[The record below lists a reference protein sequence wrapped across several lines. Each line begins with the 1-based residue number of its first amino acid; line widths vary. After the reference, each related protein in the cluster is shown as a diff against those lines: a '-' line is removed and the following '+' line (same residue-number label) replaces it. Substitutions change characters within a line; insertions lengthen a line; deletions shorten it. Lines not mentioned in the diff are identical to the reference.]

1 MEIQTMILEFLG
13 PCWYLIVLGE
23 TGRLLEQMRNDHPN
37 QCERLNLAKELYIGR
52 TKYQGK
58 SYISTISNMPL
69 ELPSTYDQQ
78 HIKPPTYTKRI
89 ILSIDH
95 MGIRRLQFLERD
107 SEPLSDGAPC
117 WDGLFVRKI
126 SVFAAALESTRKIWS
141 SPELPNLKPWNIH
154 NVQGNRRLN
163 HVKLDAKVRGLIV
176 CCSRGNAIGI
186 YGFTGISK
194 AFESFVELMNQPA
207 QNSQTYWFYFPIN
220 NGELITAA
228 WIRKF
233 KDYNSLAWP
242 PALAFKTSLG
252 RDVIFGTHP
261 PIDLNHVY
269 EYQPLVKDGDGA
281 ISGIVHNGL
290 DPESKRITEIGVTC
304 NPGCQVEALGQEPQ
318 FGHYK
323 CPEIRGRSTSIT
335 TWYMTKAPL
344 EGLYKVRICRD
355 LEKPHR
361 PCIGLLLY
369 YTKERVESLGQ
380 VRWDRDLTYD
390 VLAPINLEIGNING
404 KDYIKGVQR
413 DTACT
418 QLDSEVGVWQKIPQ
432 HGTLVWWF
440 GNLGDKVALY
450 NDPVS

>member
-1 MEIQTMILEFLG
+1 
-13 PCWYLIVLGE
+13 
-23 TGRLLEQMRNDHPN
+23 
-37 QCERLNLAKELYIGR
+37 
-52 TKYQGK
+52 
-58 SYISTISNMPL
+58 MPL
-69 ELPSTYDQQ
+69 ELPSTYDRQ

-107 SEPLSDGAPC
+107 SKPLSDGAPWYEFLETTDSDVDASIS

-141 SPELPNLKPWNIH
+141 SPELPNLNPWNIH
-154 NVQGNRRLN
+154 NVHGNRRLN

-194 AFESFVELMNQPA
+194 AFESFVELMNQRA

-233 KDYNSLAWP
+233 KDCNLLAWP
-242 PALAFKTSLG
+242 PALA
-252 RDVIFGTHP
+252 
-261 PIDLNHVY
+261 
-269 EYQPLVKDGDGA
+269 
-281 ISGIVHNGL
+281 
-290 DPESKRITEIGVTC
+290 
-304 NPGCQVEALGQEPQ
+304 
-318 FGHYK
+318 
-323 CPEIRGRSTSIT
+323 
-335 TWYMTKAPL
+335 APL
-344 EGLYKVRICRD
+344 EGLYKVRVCRD

-390 VLAPINLEIGNING
+390 VLARINLEIGNING